1 MEDCLKDLE
10 YYSSKYH
17 CYVIGEII
25 GIEDEDNYVMKNK
38 KDSTEEVCESK
49 NIRKITK
56 ISSTPLDEGICEY
69 MKNDDEYLEV
79 EIKEKKGLFYI
90 LEIEDEN
97 ENQSTFLAR
106 QKQLRYIEYLPFDN
120 YIEEKYANVRLPMQP
135 TLSSWVGSERFNDTL
150 KEINGDETGESE
162 TYKLFYT
169 KYPSDSPNYL
179 RIFCC
184 SDKKDSIELV
194 LSHSMKKEIELTSI
208 NKLKENSQK
217 ELEEAQKKNKTIFIN
232 PKYVGVL
239 IGKEGSNIK
248 KLNSKFGVTIL
259 VDNNTKKTDTK
270 PIKVT
275 ISGDDGDKVEECAKE
290 INYVEKIFE
299 IPESSVGDLKKRSA
313 KLIEKY
319 KIKNL
324 FVGEEEKKDDE
335 GNVYKAPNVTIIGN
349 SEFIDELYNNEIENY
364 HSYNNSYDNNNYNYN
379 SGTYKGGRRNNNNYY
394 NNNYGQNY
402 SQNSYKYNNNKNYG
416 YYH

>member
-1 MEDCLKDLE
+1 M
-10 YYSSKYH
+10 
-17 CYVIGEII
+17 
-25 GIEDEDNYVMKNK
+25 
-38 KDSTEEVCESK
+38 
-49 NIRKITK
+49 
-56 ISSTPLDEGICEY
+56 
-69 MKNDDEYLEV
+69 
-79 EIKEKKGLFYI
+79 
-90 LEIEDEN
+90 
-97 ENQSTFLAR
+97 
-106 QKQLRYIEYLPFDN
+106 
-120 YIEEKYANVRLPMQP
+120 
-135 TLSSWVGSERFNDTL
+135 
-150 KEINGDETGESE
+150 
-162 TYKLFYT
+162 
-169 KYPSDSPNYL
+169 
-179 RIFCC
+179 
-184 SDKKDSIELV
+184 
-194 LSHSMKKEIELTSI
+194 
-208 NKLKENSQK
+208 
-217 ELEEAQKKNKTIFIN
+217 
-232 PKYVGVL
+232 
-239 IGKEGSNIK
+239 
-248 KLNSKFGVTIL
+248 TIL

-324 FVGEEEKKDDE
+324 FVSEEEKKDDE

-402 SQNSYKYNNNKNYG
+402 NQNSYKYNNNKNYN

>member
-1 MEDCLKDLE
+1 MIL
-10 YYSSKYH
+10 
-17 CYVIGEII
+17 
-25 GIEDEDNYVMKNK
+25 
-38 KDSTEEVCESK
+38 
-49 NIRKITK
+49 
-56 ISSTPLDEGICEY
+56 
-69 MKNDDEYLEV
+69 V

-106 QKQLRYIEYLPFDN
+106 QKQLRYIEYLPFDD
-120 YIEEKYANVRLPMQP
+120 YIEEKYVNVN
-135 TLSSWVGSERFNDTL
+135 LSMPPKLSLWVGSQRFNDTL

-162 TYKLFYT
+162 VYQLFYT
-169 KYPSDSPNYL
+169 KYPSDSPNHL

-184 SDKKDSIELV
+184 WDKKDSIEIV
-194 LSHSMKKEIELTSI
+194 LNHSMEKEKELTNI
-208 NKLKENSQK
+208 NQLKENSQK
-217 ELEEAQKKNKTIFIN
+217 ELEEAQKKNKTIYVN
-232 PKYVGVL
+232 PKYVGLL
-239 IGKEGSNIK
+239 IGKEGNNIK

-259 VDNNTKKTDTK
+259 VDNNTKKNEKSEKNDTK

-299 IPESSVGDLKKRSA
+299 IPENSVGDFKKRSN

-319 KIKNL
+319 KIKNF

-349 SEFIDELYNNEIENY
+349 SEYIDELYNNEIENY
-364 HSYNNSYDNNNYNYN
+364 YSYNNSYDNNNYNYNYN

-394 NNNYGQNY
+394 SNNY
-402 SQNSYKYNNNKNYG
+402 SQNSYKYNNKNYG